1 MDIIENN
8 LAQLRIIHTNFKKAP
23 NRRYRRAT
31 LQNKLL
37 EIQALKKNIADSLS
51 ILENAISSETSEL
64 IISTERV
71 LTGELLLIINQ
82 KLTNLGDKPDLT
94 LKNLGKLVIISIRL
108 TKAAKMAALIE
119 VIKTVTALL
128 PVYDG
133 TPNKL
138 NNFIDALNVVKQVAT
153 NVEHLPTV
161 INIVMTKLE
170 GKARYAFPA
179 APASIDAVIAKLRE
193 VSTPTPPEAIIAKLA
208 NCKQRSNITAYTKE
222 IEELTMQL
230 EAAFISKEIPANVA
244 QTMATK
250 EGIKHMTAGLKDEKT
265 SIIVKAGQF
274 KTITEAINKALE
286 EAPQSSNEVAVNF
299 VRSHKNQQK
308 PRWQTSRNYQNNS
321 NYRGRN
327 RGQYNNNGN
336 RYYQDRR
343 DSGYNRSN
351 RNDNENN
358 QQRYENNQQRYD
370 NNQSRG
376 RNNNQ
381 RNVYVAENGRGPSE
395 NPRPKAQQNNGEV
408 AYPNKD

>member
-8 LAQLRIIHTNFKKAP
+8 LAQLRIIQTNFKKAP
-23 NRRYRRAT
+23 NRRYRRAS

-51 ILENAISSETSEL
+51 ILENAISSETSER

-82 KLTNLGDKPDLT
+82 KIANLGDKPDLT

-138 NNFIDALNVVKQVAT
+138 NNFVDALNVVKQVAT
-153 NVEHLPTV
+153 NVGHLPTV

-193 VSTPTPPEAIIAKLA
+193 VSTPTPLEAIIVKLA

-222 IEELTMQL
+222 RK
-230 EAAFISKEIPANVA
+230 SK
-244 QTMATK
+244 
-250 EGIKHMTAGLKDEKT
+250 
-265 SIIVKAGQF
+265 S
-274 KTITEAINKALE
+274 
-286 EAPQSSNEVAVNF
+286 
-299 VRSHKNQQK
+299 
-308 PRWQTSRNYQNNS
+308 
-321 NYRGRN
+321 
-327 RGQYNNNGN
+327 
-336 RYYQDRR
+336 
-343 DSGYNRSN
+343 
-351 RNDNENN
+351 
-358 QQRYENNQQRYD
+358 
-370 NNQSRG
+370 
-376 RNNNQ
+376 
-381 RNVYVAENGRGPSE
+381 
-395 NPRPKAQQNNGEV
+395 
-408 AYPNKD
+408 